1 MPFCKM
7 FTHPRVLR
15 SAGWVDIFYFF
26 RVTEEYLPVFL
37 MCFIFRIE
45 RNEKM
50 KNDIDK
56 KMDKRDF
63 DRELD
68 KALSGRMTEKDMIAF
83 LKKYPHVPRSAFPD
97 FRN

>member
-1 MPFCKM
+1 
-7 FTHPRVLR
+7 
-15 SAGWVDIFYFF
+15 
-26 RVTEEYLPVFL
+26 
-37 MCFIFRIE
+37 
-45 RNEKM
+45 M
-50 KNDIDK
+50 KNDIDKKMDKRDFDRELDK

-83 LKKYPHVPRSAFPD
+83 LKKYPHVPCSAFPD